1 MSYKTILVHINSD
14 KRCAA
19 RLEVAIQLAKKYE
32 ACLVGLH
39 AFFPYTPPGYIMAH
53 MGAEVIAAQ
62 QKLAT
67 EAMSQTGE
75 AFQKQ
80 TSAAGLENKEWH
92 TAHDDPVSALSLQ
105 ARYADLIVIG
115 QSGTGGDSEVD
126 KVFPERLI
134 LVAGRPVLVVPEIG
148 DFPCVGKRIIVAW
161 NASREAARAV
171 TNAIPFLKLAD
182 KVYVMTVQPK
192 ASENESIATE
202 QIVQYLSRHG
212 VGVEV
217 EESHGVE
224 IGVANEL
231 LSRASDLSVDLLV
244 MGCYGHSRVREWILG
259 GATRTILESMTIP
272 VLMSH

>member
-1 MSYKTILVHINSD
+1 MSYKTILVHINSE

-19 RLEVAIQLAKKYE
+19 RLEVAIQLAKKYD

-39 AFFPYTPPGYIMAH
+39 AFFPYAPPGYIMAH

-75 AFQKQ
+75 VFRKQ
-80 TSAAGLENKEWH
+80 TSAAGIENKEWH
-92 TAHDDPVSALSLQ
+92 TAHDDPVSAMSLQ
-105 ARYADLIVIG
+105 ARYADLLVIG
-115 QSGTGGDSEVD
+115 QSATMDTPGVD
-126 KVFPERLI
+126 KDFPERLI
-134 LVAGRPVLVVPEIG
+134 LVAGRPVLVVPEVG
-148 DFPCVGKRIIVAW
+148 DFPCIGKRIIVAW

-171 TNAIPFLKLAD
+171 TNAIPFLKGAE
-182 KVYVMTVQPK
+182 KVYLMAVQPK
-192 ASENESIATE
+192 AGENENISTE

-217 EESHGVE
+217 QESNAVE
-224 IGVANEL
+224 IGVGNEL
-231 LSRASDLSVDLLV
+231 LSRASDLSADLLV

>member
-1 MSYKTILVHINSD
+1 MNYKTILVHINSE

-19 RLEVAIQLAKKYE
+19 RLELAIQLAKKYD

-62 QKLAT
+62 QKLAN

-75 AFQKQ
+75 AFRKQ

-92 TAHDDPVSALSLQ
+92 TAHDDPVSAMSLQ
-105 ARYADLIVIG
+105 ARYADILVVG
-115 QSGTGGDSEVD
+115 QRGASDDSGVD
-126 KVFPERLI
+126 KDFPERLI
-134 LVAGRPVLVVPEIG
+134 LVAGRPVLVVPEVG
-148 DFPCVGKRIIVAW
+148 DFPSVGKRIIVAW

-171 TNAIPFLKLAD
+171 TNAIPFLKAAD
-182 KVYVMTVQPK
+182 KVYVMAVQSK
-192 ASENESIATE
+192 ANENENISTE
-202 QIVQYLSRHG
+202 RIVQYLSRHG

-217 EESHGVE
+217 EESKDVE
-224 IGVANEL
+224 IGVGNEL
-231 LSRASDLSVDLLV
+231 LSRASDLSADLLV

>member
-1 MSYKTILVHINSD
+1 MSYKTILVHINSE

-19 RLEVAIQLAKKYE
+19 RLEVAIQLAKKYD

-75 AFQKQ
+75 VFRKQ
-80 TSAAGLENKEWH
+80 TSAAGIENKEWH
-92 TAHDDPVSALSLQ
+92 TAHDDPVSAMSLQ
-105 ARYADLIVIG
+105 ARYADLLVIG
-115 QSGTGGDSEVD
+115 QSAAMDNPGVD
-126 KVFPERLI
+126 KDFPERLI
-134 LVAGRPVLVVPEIG
+134 LVAGRPVLVVPEVG
-148 DFPCVGKRIIVAW
+148 DFPCIGKRIIVAW

-171 TNAIPFLKLAD
+171 TNAIPFLKGAE
-182 KVYVMTVQPK
+182 KVYLMAVQPK
-192 ASENESIATE
+192 AGENENISTE

-217 EESHGVE
+217 EESNAVE
-224 IGVANEL
+224 IGVGNEL
-231 LSRASDLSVDLLV
+231 LSRASDLSADLLV

>member
-1 MSYKTILVHINSD
+1 MSYKTILVHINSE
-14 KRCAA
+14 KRCTA
-19 RLEVAIQLAKKYE
+19 RLEVAIQLAKKYD

-53 MGAEVIAAQ
+53 MGAEIIAAQ
-62 QKLAT
+62 QQAAT
-67 EAMSQTGE
+67 ESMSQTGE
-75 AFQKQ
+75 AFRKQ

-115 QSGTGGDSEVD
+115 QSGIADDSEVN

-148 DFPCVGKRIIVAW
+148 DFPCVGKRIIIAW

-171 TNAIPFLKLAD
+171 TNAIPFLKMAD
-182 KVYVMTVQPK
+182 KVYVMAVQSN
-192 ASENESIATE
+192 AGENENISTE
-202 QIVQYLSRHG
+202 QIVQYLSRHD

-224 IGVANEL
+224 IGVGNEL
-231 LSRASDLSVDLLV
+231 LSRASDLSADLLV

>member
-75 AFQKQ
+75 AFRKQ

-92 TAHDDPVSALSLQ
+92 TAHDDPVSAMSLQ
-105 ARYADLIVIG
+105 AHYADLLVIG
-115 QSGTGGDSEVD
+115 QTTDDSGVD
-126 KVFPERLI
+126 KDFPERLI
-134 LVAGRPVLVVPEIG
+134 LDTGRPVLVVPEVG
-148 DFPCVGKRIIVAW
+148 DFPFVGKRIIIAW
-161 NASREAARAV
+161 NASWEAARAV

-182 KVYVMTVQPK
+182 KVYVMTVQSK
-192 ASENESIATE
+192 ASEKESISTE

-259 GATRTILESMTIP
+259 GATRTTLESMTIP

>member
-75 AFQKQ
+75 AFRKQ
-80 TSAAGLENKEWH
+80 TSVAGLENKEWH
-92 TAHDDPVSALSLQ
+92 TAHDDPVSAMSLQ
-105 ARYADLIVIG
+105 AKYADLLVIG
-115 QSGTGGDSEVD
+115 QTTDDSGVD
-126 KVFPERLI
+126 KDFPERLI
-134 LVAGRPVLVVPEIG
+134 LDTGRPVLVVPEVG
-148 DFPCVGKRIIVAW
+148 DFPFVGKRIIIAW
-161 NASREAARAV
+161 NASWEAARAV

-182 KVYVMTVQPK
+182 KVYVMTVQSK
-192 ASENESIATE
+192 ASENESISTE

-244 MGCYGHSRVREWILG
+244 MGCYGHTRVREWILG
-259 GATRTILESMTIP
+259 GATRTTLESMTIP

>member
-75 AFQKQ
+75 AFHKQ

-92 TAHDDPVSALSLQ
+92 TAHDDPVSAMSLQ
-105 ARYADLIVIG
+105 ARYADLLVIG
-115 QSGTGGDSEVD
+115 QTTDDSGVD
-126 KVFPERLI
+126 KDFPERLI
-134 LVAGRPVLVVPEIG
+134 LDTGRPVLVVPEVG
-148 DFPCVGKRIIVAW
+148 DFPFVGKRIIIAW
-161 NASREAARAV
+161 NASWEAARAV

-182 KVYVMTVQPK
+182 KVYVITVQSK
-192 ASENESIATE
+192 ASENESISTE

-259 GATRTILESMTIP
+259 GATRTTLESMTIP

>member
-1 MSYKTILVHINSD
+1 
-14 KRCAA
+14 
-19 RLEVAIQLAKKYE
+19 
-32 ACLVGLH
+32 
-39 AFFPYTPPGYIMAH
+39 
-53 MGAEVIAAQ
+53 
-62 QKLAT
+62 
-67 EAMSQTGE
+67 
-75 AFQKQ
+75 
-80 TSAAGLENKEWH
+80 
-92 TAHDDPVSALSLQ
+92 LQ

>member
-1 MSYKTILVHINSD
+1 MSYKTILVHINSE

-19 RLEVAIQLAKKYE
+19 RLEVAIQLAKKYD

-75 AFQKQ
+75 AFHKQ

-92 TAHDDPVSALSLQ
+92 TAHDDPVSAMSLQ
-105 ARYADLIVIG
+105 ARYADLLVIG
-115 QSGTGGDSEVD
+115 QTTDDSGDD
-126 KVFPERLI
+126 KDFPERLI
-134 LVAGRPVLVVPEIG
+134 LSTGRPVLVVPEVG
-148 DFPCVGKRIIVAW
+148 DFPCVGKRIIIAW
-161 NASREAARAV
+161 NASWEAARAV

-182 KVYVMTVQPK
+182 KVHLMTVQSK
-192 ASENESIATE
+192 ASENENISTE

-231 LSRASDLSVDLLV
+231 LSRAADLSVDLLV
-244 MGCYGHSRVREWILG
+244 MGCYGHSRVREWVLG
-259 GATRTILESMTIP
+259 GATRTTLETMTIP

>member
-1 MSYKTILVHINSD
+1 MSYKTILVHINSE

-19 RLEVAIQLAKKYE
+19 RLEIAIQLARKYE

-62 QKLAT
+62 QKIAA

-75 AFQKQ
+75 AFRKQ

-92 TAHDDPVSALSLQ
+92 TAHDDPVSAMSLQ
-105 ARYADLIVIG
+105 ARYADLLVIG
-115 QSGTGGDSEVD
+115 QTADDSGDD
-126 KVFPERLI
+126 KDFPERLI
-134 LVAGRPVLVVPEIG
+134 LATGRPVLVVPEVG
-148 DFPCVGKRIIVAW
+148 DFSCVGKRIIIAW
-161 NASREAARAV
+161 NASWEAARAV
-171 TNAIPFLKLAD
+171 TNAIPFLKRAE
-182 KVYVMTVQPK
+182 KVYLMTIQSK
-192 ASENESIATE
+192 ASENESISTE

-212 VGVEV
+212 IGVEV
-217 EESHGVE
+217 EESHGVD

-259 GATRTILESMTIP
+259 GATRTTLETMTIP

>member
-19 RLEVAIQLAKKYE
+19 RIEIAIQLAKKYD

-62 QKLAT
+62 QKIAAET
-67 EAMSQTGE
+67 MSQTGE
-75 AFQKQ
+75 AFRKQ

-92 TAHDDPVSALSLQ
+92 AAHDDPVSAMSLQ
-105 ARYADLIVIG
+105 ARYADLLVIG
-115 QSGTGGDSEVD
+115 QTADDSGVD
-126 KVFPERLI
+126 KDFPERLI
-134 LVAGRPVLVVPEIG
+134 LAAGRPVLVVPEVG
-148 DFPCVGKRIIVAW
+148 HFSCVGKRIIIAW
-161 NASREAARAV
+161 NASWEAARAV
-171 TNAIPFLKLAD
+171 TNAIPFLKLAE
-182 KVYVMTVQPK
+182 KVYLMTIQSK
-192 ASENESIATE
+192 ASENESISTE

-231 LSRASDLSVDLLV
+231 LSRASDLSADLIV
-244 MGCYGHSRVREWILG
+244 MGCYGHSRLREWVLG
-259 GATRTILESMTIP
+259 GATRTILETMTVP